1 MEQLLFNYWAVI
13 LEFLFE
19 LGVLCALCSA
29 RLARRPHFFRRLA
42 VSLGVLL
49 PVCFAAAAFYTG
61 FGDTIPG
68 RVLVYV
74 FLFLLAFGVGL
85 AVFEESVWTV
95 LFCTCAAYAAQNLVY
110 KLYLIQYFF
119 GKLLG
124 VYSFPPTV
132 MGKVSYRLMYYTVFA
147 LLAGGVYLLFIR
159 RIRDRLAEDRL
170 NHTVLVVAV
179 VILAVTAILCSVED
193 ILFERA
199 GMSVLIGTAQ
209 PTVLFT
215 LRQTS
220 SAVSAVCEVVLLLF
234 LSRTLEKRNL
244 QREVEQLQ
252 HTIRQSEQ
260 QYRISRDTVD
270 MINIKC
276 HDMKYKLDAAILGS
290 GVSADAFADLRRSIA
305 IYDSVIETGN
315 PLLNVLFTEKS
326 LYCESHGITLSCMV
340 DGGLLSFMEDGDLYC
355 LFGNIVDNA
364 LEAVMRIRE
373 REKRVIN
380 VVVKGREGMALVQVE
395 NYFTGLIYG
404 EDGAP
409 VTTKEDKNYHGF
421 GLRSIRAIAQKYG
434 GEMRVDARGDIFSLT
449 LLFPAV
455 E

>member
-19 LGVLCALCSA
+19 LGVFCALFCA
-29 RLARRPHFFRRLA
+29 RLTRRPNFFRRLA
-42 VSLGVLL
+42 VSMGALLLLG
-49 PVCFAAAAFYTG
+49 FAAAGFYTR

-68 RVLVYV
+68 RILVYV
-74 FLFLLAFGVGL
+74 LLFLLALGVGL
-85 AVFEESVWTV
+85 AVFDEPAWTV
-95 LFCTCAAYAAQNLVY
+95 LFCTSAAYAAQNLVY

-124 VYSFPPTV
+124 VYSFSDTV
-132 MGKVSYRLMYYTVFA
+132 RGRIGYRVMYYTVFF
-147 LLAGGVYLLFIR
+147 LLTAAVYFLFIR
-159 RIRDRLAEDRL
+159 RMRDKLTEDTL
-170 NHTVLVVAV
+170 NDTVLTIAV
-179 VILAVTAILCSVED
+179 IILAVSVILCSVED

-199 GMSVLIGTAQ
+199 GMSVLVAAAQ
-209 PTVLFT
+209 PTLLFA
-215 LRQTS
+215 LRQAS
-220 SAVSAVCEVVLLLF
+220 SAVSAVCGVAILLF

-260 QYRISRDTVD
+260 QYKISRDTVD

-305 IYDSVIETGN
+305 IYDSVMETGN

-326 LYCESHGITLSCMV
+326 LYCESQGITLSCMV

-355 LFGNIVDNA
+355 MFGNIVDNA
-364 LEAVMRIRE
+364 LEAVTKIKE

-395 NYFTGLIYG
+395 NYFTGLLRG
-404 EDGAP
+404 EDGEP
-409 VTTKEDKNYHGF
+409 VTTKDDKNYHGF
-421 GLRSIRAIAQKYG
+421 GLRSIRAIARKYG
-434 GEMRVDARGDIFSLT
+434 GEMNVDAHGDVFSLT
-449 LLFPAV
+449 LLFPTT

>member
-1 MEQLLFNYWAVI
+1 MDQLLFNYWAVI

-19 LGVLCALCSA
+19 LGVFCALCCA
-29 RLARRPHFFRRLA
+29 RLTRRPNFWGRLA
-42 VSLGVLL
+42 ASVGALL
-49 PVCFAAAAFYTG
+49 LVCLAVAGFYTA
-61 FGDTIPG
+61 FGDTVPG
-68 RVLVYV
+68 RILVYV
-74 FLFLLAFGVGL
+74 LLFLLALGVGL
-85 AVFEESVWTV
+85 TVFDEPVWTV
-95 LFCTCAAYAAQNLVY
+95 LFCVSAAYAAQNLVY

-124 VYSFPPTV
+124 IYSFPDTA
-132 MGKVSYRLMYYTVFA
+132 MGKVEYRVMYYTVFA
-147 LLAGGVYLLFIR
+147 LLSAVVYFLFIR
-159 RIRDRLAEDRL
+159 RMRDKLTRDKL
-170 NHTVLVVAV
+170 NSAVLTVAV
-179 VILAVTAILCSVED
+179 IILAVSVILCSIED

-199 GMSVLIGTAQ
+199 GMSVLVGTAQ
-209 PTVLFT
+209 PTLLFA
-215 LRQTS
+215 LRQAS
-220 SAVSAVCEVVLLLF
+220 SAVSAVCGVAILLF

-260 QYRISRDTVD
+260 QYKISRDTVD

-315 PLLNVLFTEKS
+315 PLLDVLFTEKS

-340 DGGLLSFMEDGDLYC
+340 DGKLLSFIEDGDLYC
-355 LFGNIVDNA
+355 MFGNIVDNA
-364 LEAVMRIRE
+364 LEAVMGIRE

-395 NYFTGLIYG
+395 NYFTGLLRG
-404 EDGAP
+404 EDGQP
-409 VTTKEDKNYHGF
+409 VTTKDDKNYHGF
-421 GLRSIRAIAQKYG
+421 GLRSIRAIARKYG
-434 GEMRVDARGDIFSLT
+434 GEMSVDAQGDVFSLT
-449 LLFPAV
+449 LLFPTV

>member
-19 LGVLCALCSA
+19 LGVFCALCCA
-29 RLARRPHFFRRLA
+29 RLTRRPGFRGRLA
-42 VSLGVLL
+42 AGVGALL
-49 PVCFAAAAFYTG
+49 LACFAAAGLYTR
-61 FGDTIPG
+61 FGDSIPG

-74 FLFLLAFGVGL
+74 LLFLLAFGVAL
-85 AVFEESVWTV
+85 ALFDESVWTI
-95 LFCTCAAYAAQNLVY
+95 LFCVSVAYAAQNLVY

-124 VYSFPPTV
+124 IYSFPDTAV
-132 MGKVSYRLMYYTVFA
+132 GKVEYRVMYYTVFA
-147 LLAGGVYLLFIR
+147 LFAAAVYFLFIR
-159 RIRDRLAEDRL
+159 RMRDKLAEDKL
-170 NHTVLVVAV
+170 NHTVLTMAV
-179 VILAVTAILCSVED
+179 IILAVSVILCSVED

-199 GMSVLIGTAQ
+199 GMSVLVGTAQ
-209 PTVLFT
+209 PTLLFA
-215 LRQTS
+215 LRQAS
-220 SAVSAVCEVVLLLF
+220 SAVSAVCGVAILLF

-290 GVSADAFADLRRSIA
+290 GVRADAFADLRRSIA

-340 DGGLLSFMEDGDLYC
+340 DGRLLSFMGDGDLYC

-364 LEAVMRIRE
+364 LEAVMRIE
-373 REKRVIN
+373 EQEKRVIN

-395 NYFTGLIYG
+395 NYFTGLLYG

-421 GLRSIRAIAQKYG
+421 GLRSIRAIARKYG
-434 GEMRVDARGDIFSLT
+434 GEMSVDAHGDVFSLT
-449 LLFPAV
+449 LLFPTIG
-455 E
+455 

>member
-1 MEQLLFNYWAVI
+1 MEELLFNYWAVI

-19 LGVLCALCSA
+19 LGVFCALCCA
-29 RLARRPHFFRRLA
+29 RLTRRPDFLRRLA
-42 VSLGVLL
+42 VSLGALL
-49 PVCFAAAAFYTG
+49 LICLGVAGFYTR

-68 RVLVYV
+68 RVMVYV
-74 FLFLLAFGVGL
+74 LLFLLAFGVGA
-85 AVFEESVWTV
+85 AVFEEPVWTV
-95 LFCTCAAYAAQNLVY
+95 LFCISTAYAAQNLVY

-124 VYSFPPTV
+124 IYSFPNTV
-132 MGKVSYRLMYYTVFA
+132 MGKVGYRVMYYTVFA
-147 LLAGGVYLLFIR
+147 LLSAAVYFLFIR
-159 RIRDRLAEDRL
+159 RMRDKLAEDKL
-170 NHTVLVVAV
+170 NSAVLTIAV
-179 VILAVTAILCSVED
+179 IILAVSVILCSVED

-199 GMSVLIGTAQ
+199 GMSVLVGTAQ
-209 PTVLFT
+209 PTLLFA
-215 LRQTS
+215 LRQAG
-220 SAVSAVCEVVLLLF
+220 SAVSALCEVAILLF

-260 QYRISRDTVD
+260 QYKISRDTVD

-276 HDMKYKLDAAILGS
+276 HDIKYKLDAAILGS

-340 DGGLLSFMEDGDLYC
+340 DGGLLSFIEDGDLYC

-380 VVVKGREGMALVQVE
+380 VVVKSREGMALVQVE
-395 NYFTGLIYG
+395 NYFTGLLYG
-404 EDGAP
+404 EDGQP
-409 VTTKEDKNYHGF
+409 VTTKADKNYHGF
-421 GLRSIRAIAQKYG
+421 GLRSIRAITQKYG
-434 GEMRVDARGDIFSLT
+434 GEMSVDAHGDVFCLT

-455 E
+455 Q

>member
-19 LGVLCALCSA
+19 LGVFCALCCT
-29 RLARRPHFFRRLA
+29 RLTRRSDFGRRLA
-42 VSLGVLL
+42 VSLGALL
-49 PVCFAAAAFYTG
+49 LVCLAVAGFYTR

-74 FLFLLAFGVGL
+74 FLFLLAFGVGM
-85 AVFEESVWTV
+85 AVFEESVWTI
-95 LFCTCAAYAAQNLVY
+95 LFCTSTAYAAQNLVY

-124 VYSFPPTV
+124 IYSFPDTV
-132 MGKVSYRLMYYTVFA
+132 MGKVEYRTMYYTVFA
-147 LLAGGVYLLFIR
+147 LLAAAVYFLFIR
-159 RIRDRLAEDRL
+159 RMRDKLAEDRL
-170 NHTVLVVAV
+170 NDTVLTVAV
-179 VILAVTAILCSVED
+179 IILAVSVILCSVED
-193 ILFERA
+193 ILFERS
-199 GMSVLIGTAQ
+199 GMSVLVGTAQ
-209 PTVLFT
+209 FTPLFA
-215 LRQTS
+215 LRQAS
-220 SAVSAVCEVVLLLF
+220 SAISAVCGVAILLF

-305 IYDSVIETGN
+305 IYDSAIETGN

-340 DGGLLSFMEDGDLYC
+340 DGRLLSFMEDGDLYC

-364 LEAVMRIRE
+364 LEAVMGIEE

-395 NYFTGLIYG
+395 NYYTGLLRG
-404 EDGAP
+404 EDGEP
-409 VTTKEDKNYHGF
+409 VTTKSDKNYHGF
-421 GLRSIRAIAQKYG
+421 GLRSIRAITRKYG
-434 GEMRVDARGDIFSLT
+434 GEMSVDARGDIFGLT
-449 LLFPAV
+449 LLFPTI

>member
-13 LEFLFE
+13 LEFLLE
-19 LGVLCALCSA
+19 LGIFCALCCA
-29 RLARRPHFFRRLA
+29 RLTRRPGFLGRLA
-42 VSLGVLL
+42 ASLGALL
-49 PVCFAAAAFYTG
+49 LTCLAVAGFYTR

-68 RVLVYV
+68 RVAVYV
-74 FLFLLAFGVGL
+74 LLFLLAFGVGI
-85 AVFEESVWTV
+85 AVFDESVWTI
-95 LFCTCAAYAAQNLVY
+95 LFCVSTAYAAQNLVY

-124 VYSFPPTV
+124 IYSFPNTALGRV
-132 MGKVSYRLMYYTVFA
+132 EYRVMYYTVFA
-147 LLAGGVYLLFIR
+147 LFAAAVYFLFIR
-159 RIRDRLAEDRL
+159 RMRDKLAEDKL
-170 NHTVLVVAV
+170 NNTVLTMAV
-179 VILAVTAILCSVED
+179 IILAVSAILCSVED
-193 ILFERA
+193 ILFERS
-199 GMSVLIGTAQ
+199 GMSVLVGTAQ
-209 PTVLFT
+209 PTLLFT
-215 LRQTS
+215 LRQAS
-220 SAVSAVCEVVLLLF
+220 SAVSAVCEVAILLF

-276 HDMKYKLDAAILGS
+276 HDMKYKLDAAIMGS

-364 LEAVMRIRE
+364 LEAVMRIE
-373 REKRVIN
+373 EQEKRVIN

-395 NYFTGLIYG
+395 NYFTGLLRG
-404 EDGAP
+404 EDGEP

-421 GLRSIRAIAQKYG
+421 GLRSIRAIARKYG
-434 GEMRVDARGDIFSLT
+434 GEMSVDAQGDVFSLT
-449 LLFPAV
+449 LLFPAI